1 MSMNMPITFALKKLL
16 YTGVIVGFKYAKFQ
30 NVNLL
35 LLSDNLLHTTGYL
48 LEIRIGVL
56 MSTSVVVV
64 VDSDSLVFSEAYSSN
79 FFWSNFNWRR
89 NSASLPLYNKI
100 FYY

>member
-48 LEIRIGVL
+48 LEIRL
-56 MSTSVVVV
+56 
-64 VDSDSLVFSEAYSSN
+64 AC
-79 FFWSNFNWRR
+79 
-89 NSASLPLYNKI
+89 
-100 FYY
+100 